1 MSDSGHTTRKPGRNQ
16 RWDVNAIRWNAVAGT
31 DRKHTK
37 GCEGCRYHDYYG
49 DCIYILIEGH
59 RRGVPM
65 NPGGGC
71 SKKSVSRTKSGKF
84 ILTDTQKQIAK
95 TSKAWDFDTERAA
108 QFYELGD
115 SDTSIANKLHC
126 RKQSILDWR
135 KATGRVSNYIRR
147 REGKL

>member
-1 MSDSGHTTRKPGRNQ
+1 MK
-16 RWDVNAIRWNAVAGT
+16 
-31 DRKHTK
+31 
-37 GCEGCRYHDYYG
+37 
-49 DCIYILIEGH
+49 
-59 RRGVPM
+59 
-65 NPGGGC
+65 PGGGC

-95 TSKAWDFDTERAA
+95 VSKAWDFDTEKAA

-115 SDTSIANKLHC
+115 SDTAIANKLKC